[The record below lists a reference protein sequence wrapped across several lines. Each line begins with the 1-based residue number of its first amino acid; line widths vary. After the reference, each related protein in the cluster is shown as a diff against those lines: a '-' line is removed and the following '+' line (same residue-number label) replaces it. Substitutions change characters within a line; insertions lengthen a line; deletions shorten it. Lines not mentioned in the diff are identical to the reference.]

1 MNDKYDEV
9 TEEEFQIIAKNVGK
23 YMNRLI
29 DFIVDGKII
38 YGIIILQC

>member
-23 YMNRLI
+23 YMNRLM
-29 DFIVDGKII
+29 
-38 YGIIILQC
+38 ILL